1 MNATTPTAASA
12 STSACADPDS
22 AGAAPDRRAWA
33 RYEARLQRV
42 ITHVHAHLDEPLDL
56 NALADVAHLSP
67 HHWHRIYHAM
77 TGETLAAT
85 VKRLRLQR
93 AAAELANGT
102 QPVAG
107 IARRAGYPDV
117 ASFTRIFKASYG
129 LPPARY
135 RSEGSH
141 AVFQAAAAAPAPP
154 GIAPPP
160 GQAVAV
166 TVQVLP
172 ALELLAVEHRGSF
185 MEIGLGFERL
195 FGTVAA
201 HGLARPGMRT
211 LGLYHDDPDAIDQA
225 ALRSHAAVSGAAD
238 PGTALP
244 AGLQRITLP
253 AARYAVLLHEGPYS
267 SMRAAYRWL
276 FGHWLPHSG
285 FEIADGPIVE
295 DYLNN
300 PRDTPPTALRTHIC
314 LPLRDQ
320 GSVER

>member
-1 MNATTPTAASA
+1 MAASA
-12 STSACADPDS
+12 SASDCVEQPPP
-22 AGAAPDRRAWA
+22 GAAPDRRAWA

-67 HHWHRIYHAM
+67 HHWHRVYHAM
-77 TGETLAAT
+77 TGETLAGT

-93 AAAELANGT
+93 AAAALANGT
-102 QPVAG
+102 QPVAH
-107 IARRAGYPDV
+107 IARQAGYPDV

-141 AVFQAAAAAPAPP
+141 AVYQAAATTPPAE
-154 GIAPPP
+154 AFTLPP
-160 GQAVAV
+160 GQAV
-166 TVQVLP
+166 TVQALP
-172 ALELLAVEHRGSF
+172 ALQLLAVEHRGSY
-185 MEIGLGFERL
+185 MEIGQAFERL
-195 FGTVAA
+195 FGTLAA

-225 ALRSHAAVSGAAD
+225 ALRSHAAVGGAAD
-238 PGTALP
+238 PGAALP
-244 AGLQRITLP
+244 PGLQRITLP
-253 AARYAVLLHEGPYS
+253 PARCAVLRHQGPYS

-276 FGHWLPHSG
+276 FGTWLPRSG
-285 FEIADGPIVE
+285 FDVADGPIVE

-300 PRDTPPTALRTHIC
+300 PRHVPPTELRTDIC
-314 LPLRDQ
+314 LPLLD
-320 GSVER
+320 

>member
-1 MNATTPTAASA
+1 MNATTPMAASA
-12 STSACADPDS
+12 SASDCAESAAQ
-22 AGAAPDRRAWA
+22 DRSAWA

-67 HHWHRIYHAM
+67 HHWHRVYHAM
-77 TGETLAAT
+77 TGETLAGT

-102 QPVAG
+102 LPVAR
-107 IARRAGYPDV
+107 IARQAGYPDV

-141 AVFQAAAAAPAPP
+141 AAYQAAAAPPAEGFAPQ
-154 GIAPPP
+154 P
-160 GQAVAV
+160 GQAV
-166 TVQVLP
+166 TVQALP
-172 ALELLAVEHRGSF
+172 ALQLLAVEHRGSY
-185 MEIGLGFERL
+185 MEIGHAFERL
-195 FGTVAA
+195 FGTLAA

-238 PGTALP
+238 PGHALP
-244 AGLQRITLP
+244 PSLHRITLP
-253 AARYAVLLHEGPYS
+253 PARHAVLLHQGPYS

-276 FGHWLPHSG
+276 FGNWLPHSG
-285 FEIADGPIVE
+285 FDLADGPLVE
-295 DYLNN
+295 EYLNN
-300 PRDTPPTALRTHIC
+300 PRHVPPTELRTAIC
-314 LPLRDQ
+314 LPLQ
-320 GSVER
+320 G

>member
-1 MNATTPTAASA
+1 MAASA
-12 STSACADPDS
+12 SASDCVEQPPP
-22 AGAAPDRRAWA
+22 GAAPDRRAWA

-67 HHWHRIYHAM
+67 HHWHRVYHAM
-77 TGETLAAT
+77 TGETLAGT

-93 AAAELANGT
+93 AAAALANGT
-102 QPVAG
+102 QPVAH
-107 IARRAGYPDV
+107 IARQAGYPDV

-141 AVFQAAAAAPAPP
+141 AVYQAAATTPPAE
-154 GIAPPP
+154 AFTLPP
-160 GQAVAV
+160 GQAV
-166 TVQVLP
+166 TVQALP
-172 ALELLAVEHRGSF
+172 ALQLLAVEHRGSY
-185 MEIGLGFERL
+185 MEIGQAFERL
-195 FGTVAA
+195 FGTLAA

-225 ALRSHAAVSGAAD
+225 ALRSHAAVGGAVDPGAA
-238 PGTALP
+238 LP
-244 AGLQRITLP
+244 PGLQRITLP
-253 AARYAVLLHEGPYS
+253 PARCAVLRHQGPYS

-276 FGHWLPHSG
+276 FGTWLPRSG
-285 FEIADGPIVE
+285 FDVADGPIVE

-300 PRDTPPTALRTHIC
+300 PRHVPPTELRTDIC
-314 LPLRDQ
+314 LPLLD
-320 GSVER
+320 

>member
-1 MNATTPTAASA
+1 MAASA
-12 STSACADPDS
+12 STSDCADAAHD
-22 AGAAPDRRAWA
+22 GLAPDRRAWA

-42 ITHVHAHLDEPLDL
+42 ISHVHAHLDEPLDL
-56 NALADVAHLSP
+56 NALAEVAHLSP

-77 TGETLAAT
+77 TGETLAGT

-102 QPVAG
+102 QPVAR
-107 IARRAGYPDV
+107 IARQAGYPDV

-135 RSEGSH
+135 RSEGGH
-141 AVFQAAAAAPAPP
+141 AAFVAAAAAPASGPAEGWAPTPP
-154 GIAPPP
+154 A
-160 GQAVAV
+160 GQPVAI
-166 TVQVLP
+166 QSLP
-172 ALELLAVEHRGSF
+172 AMQLLVAEHRGSY
-185 MEIGLGFERL
+185 MEIGQAFERL
-195 FGTVAA
+195 FGTLAA

-211 LGLYHDDPDAIDQA
+211 LGLYHDDPDAVDQA

-238 PGTALP
+238 AGGELP
-244 AGLQRITLP
+244 PGLQRITLP
-253 AARYAVLLHEGPYS
+253 PARCAVLRHQGPYS

-285 FEIADGPIVE
+285 HEIADGPIVE

-300 PRDTPPTALRTHIC
+300 PRHVAPTELRTDIF
-314 LPLRDQ
+314 LPLL
-320 GSVER
+320 S

>member
-1 MNATTPTAASA
+1 MAASA
-12 STSACADPDS
+12 SSSDCAEAAPDGS
-22 AGAAPDRRAWA
+22 APDRRAWA

-67 HHWHRIYHAM
+67 HHWHRIYHAT
-77 TGETLAAT
+77 TGETLAGT

-93 AAAELANGT
+93 AAAELANGSL
-102 QPVAG
+102 PVAR
-107 IARRAGYPDV
+107 IARQAGYPDV

-141 AVFQAAAAAPAPP
+141 VVYQSASSTPPAE
-154 GIAPPP
+154 GFTLPP
-160 GQAVAV
+160 GQAV
-166 TVQVLP
+166 TVQSLP
-172 ALELLAVEHRGSF
+172 ALQLLAVAHRGSY
-185 MEIGLGFERL
+185 MEIGQAFERL
-195 FGTVAA
+195 FGTLAA

-238 PGTALP
+238 PGAPLP
-244 AGLQRITLP
+244 PGLQRITLAP
-253 AARYAVLLHEGPYS
+253 ARHAVLLHQGPYS

-276 FGHWLPHSG
+276 FGTWLPHSG
-285 FEIADGPIVE
+285 FDLADGPIVE

-300 PRDTPPTALRTHIC
+300 PRHAAPAELRTAIC
-314 LPLRDQ
+314 LPLQ
-320 GSVER
+320 G

>member
-1 MNATTPTAASA
+1 MGASA
-12 STSACADPDS
+12 SSSDCAEPAAAD
-22 AGAAPDRRAWA
+22 GAAPDRRAWA
-33 RYEARLQRV
+33 HYEARLQRV

-67 HHWHRIYHAM
+67 HHWHRVYHAM

-93 AAAELANGT
+93 AAAELVNGT

-141 AVFQAAAAAPAPP
+141 AVFQAAAASPPAE
-154 GIAPPP
+154 GFTLPP
-160 GQAVAV
+160 GQSV
-166 TVQVLP
+166 TVQALP
-172 ALELLAVEHRGSF
+172 ALQLLAVEHRGSYL
-185 MEIGLGFERL
+185 EIGQAFERL
-195 FGTVAA
+195 FGTLAA

-225 ALRSHAAVSGAAD
+225 ALRSDAAASGAAD

-244 AGLQRITLP
+244 PSLRRITLP
-253 AARYAVLLHEGPYS
+253 AARYAVLLHQGPYS

-285 FEIADGPIVE
+285 HELADGPILE

-300 PRDTPPTALRTHIC
+300 PRHVAPTELRTHIC
-314 LPLRDQ
+314 LPLR
-320 GSVER
+320 E